1 MKNLIQCPT
10 CVKNTFD
17 CKTCNGLGLVDQE
30 LYEQLTALANKLR
43 TDTQIPHQ
51 YFAVSTLFLVNV
63 SLTENPDH
71 NQVYAVY
78 KFDEINKY
86 FKVDALTVNV
96 PAKDAEHVAVAL
108 LEFINQ
114 PMSEYESE
122 IRAYDDQ
129 LTIEELK
136 SFKMRFSRFEASY

>member
-1 MKNLIQCPT
+1 MKKLIQCPT

-17 CKTCNGLGLVDQE
+17 CKTCSGLGLVDQE
-30 LYEQLTALANKLR
+30 LYEQLMALTNKLR
-43 TDTQIPHQ
+43 TETQIPHQ

-71 NQVYAVY
+71 NQVYAIY
-78 KFDEINKY
+78 KFDGINKY
-86 FKVDALTVNV
+86 IKVETMTVNV
-96 PAKDAEHVAVAL
+96 PTEHAKDLVVAL
-108 LEFINQ
+108 FEFINQ

-129 LTIEELK
+129 LTVEELEL
-136 SFKMRFSRFEASY
+136 FKLRFSRFEASY